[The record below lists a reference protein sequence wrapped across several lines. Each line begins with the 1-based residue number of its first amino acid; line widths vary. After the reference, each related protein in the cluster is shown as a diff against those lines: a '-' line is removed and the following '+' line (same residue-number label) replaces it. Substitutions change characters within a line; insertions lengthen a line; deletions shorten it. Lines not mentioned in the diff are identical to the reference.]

1 MVPEELSNLPPSSVG
16 AIISRGCEANG
27 DLIGLELMARV
38 LKDGKKV
45 FLALYEPFLTFKSN
59 IEKFGI
65 SLDDVLGRNLFIL
78 DIFGSF
84 KRIERDIEGVIQIRG
99 YLDDGVF
106 AERFGEIEKKILET
120 MNPDKEV
127 WFFTYMSSGACK
139 LFSNPLRTV
148 RLMWSEVHEVMRT
161 NRNIRI
167 VLLYNSK
174 ECPELEEIF
183 YLYADVVVEVFLE
196 GGKRKV
202 LVTKGGA

>member
-1 MVPEELSNLPPSSVG
+1 MVPKELSDLPPSSVG

-84 KRIERDIEGVIQIRG
+84 KRIERDIEGVIQIKG

-106 AERFGEIEKKILET
+106 AERFEEIGKKMLET
-120 MNPDKEV
+120 VSPDEDV
-127 WFFTYMSSGACK
+127 WFFTYLSSGACK
-139 LFSNPLRTV
+139 VFSNPLRTV
-148 RLMWSEVHEVMRT
+148 RLVWSEVHDVMET
-161 NRNIRI
+161 TKNIRI

-196 GGKRKV
+196 NGKRRV

>member
-1 MVPEELSNLPPSSVG
+1 MVPEQLINLPLSSAS

-27 DLIGLELMARV
+27 DLLGLELMARV
-38 LKDGKKV
+38 LKGGKKV
-45 FLALYEPFLTFKSN
+45 FLALYEPFLMFKSN

-65 SLDDVLGRNLFIL
+65 SLNDVLGRNLFIL

-84 KRIERDIEGVIQIRG
+84 KRIERDINGVIQIRG

-106 AERFGEIEKKILET
+106 AERFEEIVTEMLKTVYPNE
-120 MNPDKEV
+120 EV

-148 RLMWSEVHEVMRT
+148 RFMWAEVHETMKT

-167 VLLYNSK
+167 VILCNST
-174 ECPELEEIF
+174 ECPELEEII

-196 GGKRKV
+196 DGKRKV